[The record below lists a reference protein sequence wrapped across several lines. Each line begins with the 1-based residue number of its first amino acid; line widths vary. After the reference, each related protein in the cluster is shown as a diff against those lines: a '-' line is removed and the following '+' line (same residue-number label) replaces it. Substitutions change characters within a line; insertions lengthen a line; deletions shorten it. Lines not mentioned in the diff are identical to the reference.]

1 MKDINNK
8 VGYLNDN
15 FKIFHI
21 RDKKDIKF
29 EYHHH
34 DFSKI
39 VILIDGD
46 LTYYIEGK
54 AYILKP
60 WDILFVNKNEIH
72 KPVVN
77 PNKYYER
84 IVIWLNPDFMAKYA
98 QGNNDLLKCFE
109 VAIKNNYNLL
119 RLNMKSIEIIKNL
132 IQDIQNCNNS
142 NEFGSE
148 ILKESLFVQLMVLMN
163 RLFLNSDKNRDIE
176 DIQYDKTIEGVLN
189 YINSNLENDLS
200 IDTIASEFFIS
211 KYYLMR
217 KFKNQIGSS
226 IHNYVV
232 QKRLILARS
241 LISDGLSMSSLCSR
255 CGFND
260 YSSFVRAFKKVYGV
274 SPSNYN
280 PTIHNFENPI
290 SDT

>member
-8 VGYLNDN
+8 VGYLNEN

-109 VAIKNNYNLL
+109 VAVKNNYNLL

-241 LISDGLSMSSLCSR
+241 LISDGLSMSSVCSR

>member
-8 VGYLNDN
+8 VGYLNDP
-15 FKIFHI
+15 FKLFHI
-21 RDKKDIKF
+21 RDTKDIKF

-98 QGNNDLLKCFE
+98 QGNNNLLKCFE

-119 RLNMKSIEIIKNL
+119 RLNMKSIDIIKNL

-241 LISDGLSMSSLCSR
+241 LISDGLSMSSVCSR